1 MLIMLQNLIQRA
13 NQCPFA
19 CFLKVLLFISF
30 IFALHIAIFHQVN
43 VSPYIFIMLVVLVGV
58 IAALAVAT
66 HWSCRI
72 RNMDTKVKLT
82 N

>member
-1 MLIMLQNLIQRA
+1 MLIVLENLFHRA

-19 CFLKVLLFISF
+19 CFLKVLLSVSFIS
-30 IFALHIAIFHQVN
+30 ILHIAISHQVN
-43 VSPYIFIMLVVLVGV
+43 VSPYIFIMLVALLGV

-66 HWSCRI
+66 HWSCRL
-72 RNMDTKVKLT
+72 RNTDTKVKLT

>member
-1 MLIMLQNLIQRA
+1 MLVMLENLFHRA
-13 NQCPFA
+13 NRCPFA
-19 CFLKVLLFISF
+19 CFLKVLLSVTF
-30 IFALHIAIFHQVN
+30 IFALHIAVSHQVN

-72 RNMDTKVKLT
+72 RDTDTRAGLT

>member
-1 MLIMLQNLIQRA
+1 MLVILDNLFHRA

-19 CFLKVLLFISF
+19 CFLKVLLSVSF
-30 IFALHIAIFHQVN
+30 IFALHIAISHQVN
-43 VSPYIFIMLVVLVGV
+43 VSPYLFIMLVGLVGV
-58 IAALAVAT
+58 IATLAAAT

-72 RNMDTKVKLT
+72 RNTNTKVKLT

>member
-1 MLIMLQNLIQRA
+1 MLVMLHNVFHRA
-13 NQCPFA
+13 NQCPVA
-19 CFLKVLLFISF
+19 CFLKVLLSVSF
-30 IFALHIAIFHQVN
+30 VCLLHIAISHQVT
-43 VSPYIFIMLVVLVGV
+43 VSPYIFIMLVALLGV

-72 RNMDTKVKLT
+72 RNTDSKIKLG

>member
-1 MLIMLQNLIQRA
+1 MLIMLQNLFHRA

-19 CFLKVLLFISF
+19 CFFKVLLSVSVV
-30 IFALHIAIFHQVN
+30 FALHVAISHQVN
-43 VSPYIFIMLVVLVGV
+43 VSPYMFIMLVAFVGL
-58 IAALAVAT
+58 IAALTAAT

-72 RNMDTKVKLT
+72 RNTNTKVKLT